1 MDKKHTLL
9 CIMGESACGKDTL
22 VNQLCERN
30 NYSKLISY
38 TTRPRRDN
46 EGNTH
51 IFVDEDI
58 YFRMREDGQIAAYTN
73 INNVHYWSTIEQ
85 ICESD
90 IYIIDPLGVQALKQ
104 LNIPNL
110 RLVTIYI
117 NVPENIRKERAIQ
130 RGDDMTIYRS
140 RCLSERDQFRQLK
153 RDANF
158 DYAIS
163 NSDAIK
169 TYSIIKW
176 ITNVE
181 CLWKNHI
188 IGDENG

>member
-22 VNQLCERN
+22 VHQLCERN
-30 NYSKLISY
+30 NLSQLISY
-38 TTRPRRDN
+38 TTRSCRNN

-51 IFVDEDI
+51 IFVDEDT
-58 YFRMREDGQIAAYTN
+58 YYKMREEGQIAAYTN
-73 INNVHYWSTIEQ
+73 INNVHYWSTIDQ

-90 IYIIDPLGVQALKQ
+90 IYIIDPLGVEVLKQ

-117 NVPENIRKERAIQ
+117 NVPEDIRKERAIQ
-130 RGDDMTIYRS
+130 RGDNMATYRS

-163 NSDAIK
+163 NLDAAK
-169 TYSIIKW
+169 SYSIIKW
-176 ITNVE
+176 IASVENV
-181 CLWKNHI
+181 WMNHQE
-188 IGDENG
+188 DTTK